1 LKIYRPHYGID
12 YAALTGTPVE
22 SVGNGRISFIGWK
35 RGYGRYIRIRHN
47 HIYQTGYGHLSK
59 FAKGLKKGSRVRQG
73 DVIGY
78 VGSSGLSTGP
88 HLDFSISERGRFVN
102 PLSIKSPPAFRLNRG
117 DRKRFDEL
125 VIQMEEVWQKYQTSG
140 LYYL

>member
-1 LKIYRPHYGID
+1 
-12 YAALTGTPVE
+12 
-22 SVGNGRISFIGWK
+22 
-35 RGYGRYIRIRHN
+35 
-47 HIYQTGYGHLSK
+47 
-59 FAKGLKKGSRVRQG
+59 
-73 DVIGY
+73 VIGY

-125 VIQMEEVWQKYQTSG
+125 VIQMEEAWQKYQTSG